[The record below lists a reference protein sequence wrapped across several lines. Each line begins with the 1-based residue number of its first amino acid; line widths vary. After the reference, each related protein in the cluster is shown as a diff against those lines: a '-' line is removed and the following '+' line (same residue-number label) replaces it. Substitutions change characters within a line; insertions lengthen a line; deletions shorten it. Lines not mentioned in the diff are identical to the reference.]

1 MFTLL
6 ILIVSVLVNLSKRY
20 KSPALAQERI
30 SDKLAKQR
38 LEAAVRQELS
48 ERIAQEP
55 ALNMTQQFAQ
65 PVTMASPFLMFS
77 PTPLQTP
84 VIQTPLNFV
93 QATDSNK
100 QFELDLGLDDAEALF
115 LTQQTNDQG
124 QWNELDSIF

>member
-1 MFTLL
+1 
-6 ILIVSVLVNLSKRY
+6 LSKRY
-20 KSPALAQERI
+20 KAPILAHERI

-48 ERIAQEP
+48 ERIALEP
-55 ALNMTQQFAQ
+55 ALNMPQQFA
-65 PVTMASPFLMFS
+65 PVTMASPFLMLS

-84 VIQTPLNFV
+84 VIQTPVTFV
-93 QATDSNK
+93 QAENK

-115 LTQQTNDQG
+115 LTQQTNAQG